1 MNKEINISHKNQ
13 EISILT
19 IKKKQSKV
27 KTSSSSHKTS
37 REGKKSKPKT
47 EECCEQQ

>member
-19 IKKKQSKV
+19 IRKKQSKV
-27 KTSSSSHKTS
+27 KPSSSSHKTS

-47 EECCEQQ
+47 ECCEQQ